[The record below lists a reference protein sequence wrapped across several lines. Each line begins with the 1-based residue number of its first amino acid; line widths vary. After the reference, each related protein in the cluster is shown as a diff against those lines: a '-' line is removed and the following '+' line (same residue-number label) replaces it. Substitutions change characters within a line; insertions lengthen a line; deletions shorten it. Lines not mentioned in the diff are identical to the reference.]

1 MLQFSNILQVIIANS
16 LSGGQPFIKSYQ
28 VGYRHDLNS
37 SPITEADYNGQNL
50 GRLYPALFNNLHVVA
65 SQKDLRSRDL
75 SYKVHLIIMDF
86 MAMDNAGNT
95 RTRTPLEVREDLV
108 GIWLRLILEY
118 NQMKK
123 LCQDKIQAATI
134 PEILNETIQLT
145 FEDNAFADKVG
156 ALIIDFEIQVDYPC
170 SIQPS
175 FDYATAS
182 SNADA
187 PFPII
192 AGFDYTNPFYKN
204 DRNPPV

>member
-16 LSGGQPFIKSYQ
+16 LSSGQPFIRSYQ
-28 VGYRHDLNS
+28 VGNRYDLNS
-37 SPITEADYNGQNL
+37 SPITESDYTGQNV
-50 GRLYPALFNNLHVVA
+50 GRVYPALFNNLHVVA
-65 SQKDLRSRDL
+65 TQKNWESRVL
-75 SYKVHLIIMDF
+75 SYKVQLIVMDL

-108 GIWLRLILEY
+108 AIWLRLVLEY
-118 NQMKK
+118 NRMKQ
-123 LCQDKIQAATI
+123 LCQEQYKADTI
-134 PEILNETIQLT
+134 PTILNDNIQLT

-170 SIQPS
+170 TIQPT
-175 FDYATAS
+175 FDYTTAS
-182 SNADA
+182 NNANA

-192 AGFDYTNPFYKN
+192 ANFDYTNPFYKN

>member
-28 VGYRHDLNS
+28 VGNRYDLNS
-37 SPITEADYNGQNL
+37 SPITESDYTGQNV
-50 GRLYPALFNNLHVVA
+50 GRVYPALFNNLHVVA
-65 SQKDLRSRDL
+65 TQKNWESRVL
-75 SYKVHLIIMDF
+75 SYKVQLIIMDL

-108 GIWLRLILEY
+108 AIWLRLVLEY
-118 NQMKK
+118 NRMKH
-123 LCQDKIQAATI
+123 LCQEQYKAAAI
-134 PEILNETIQLT
+134 PTILNDTIQLT
-145 FEDNAFADKVG
+145 FEDNVFADKVG
-156 ALIIDFEIQVDYPC
+156 ALIVDFEIQVDYPC
-170 SIQPS
+170 TIQPT

-182 SNADA
+182 NNTDA